1 MQYALTLDFK
11 IWSGGLY
18 FVLSWIQCYIHYDE
32 LDCRNRFVY
41 LAKPKAAHLCMSA
54 QRQIATILPMFK
66 PKIMPDLPSP
76 VALYH
81 YFLCIK

>member
-54 QRQIATILPMFK
+54 QRQIATVLPMFK
-66 PKIMPDLPSP
+66 PKIMPDLPFSGSIISLFF
-76 VALYH
+76 LY
-81 YFLCIK
+81 